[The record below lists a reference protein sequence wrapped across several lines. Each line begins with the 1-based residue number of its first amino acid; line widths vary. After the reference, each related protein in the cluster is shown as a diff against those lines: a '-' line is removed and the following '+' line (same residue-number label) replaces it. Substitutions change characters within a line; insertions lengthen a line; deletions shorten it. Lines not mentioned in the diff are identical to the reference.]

1 MKVGDKGVIV
11 NAKHK
16 QNNGKLIEITSISR
30 NKVTGNVILHVEAVI
45 EPKSAK
51 FDRYIIGLENFM
63 SLPKITQV
71 NSKISSVCK
80 KVPFEEMFTK
90 EEIKTSLEEEAKAR
104 K

>member
-16 QNNGKLIEITSISR
+16 RNNGKLIEITSISR

-45 EPKSAK
+45 EPKSAR

-71 NSKISSVCK
+71 NSKISNVCK
-80 KVPFEEMFTK
+80 KFHLKRCLQKKRQISE
-90 EEIKTSLEEEAKAR
+90 
-104 K
+104 